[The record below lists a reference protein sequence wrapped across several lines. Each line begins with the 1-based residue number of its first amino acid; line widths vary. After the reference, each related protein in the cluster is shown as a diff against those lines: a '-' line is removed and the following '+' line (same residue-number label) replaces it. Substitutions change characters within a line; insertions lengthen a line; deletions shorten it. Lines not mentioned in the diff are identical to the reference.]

1 MKLAGEPA
9 KGGRV
14 KRSLSATTRLVVT
27 SHQDCGAVRVRIS
40 EPGLLNDLADSLSRA
55 SCRVERFGEDGIE
68 IGSPSPILT
77 PDQARREIGLYLVL
91 WRAKHP
97 DVRLTIEE

>member
-1 MKLAGEPA
+1 M
-9 KGGRV
+9 
-14 KRSLSATTRLVVT
+14 
-27 SHQDCGAVRVRIS
+27 RVRIS
-40 EPGLLNDLADSLSRA
+40 EPDLLTDLADSLTRA

-91 WRAKHP
+91 WRAKNP
-97 DVRLTIEE
+97 GVRLTVED